1 MVPSNLSVLWSYYL
15 GRITNLFF
23 YATMIALAIRIT
35 PLFKEIFLI
44 AGTIPMGVYIASSYN
59 QDAFGISI
67 IFLTLA
73 IYFRLLNKE
82 DHQIKVTEIVCYI
95 GLCMLIT
102 LTKFPFVLL
111 VSLPAFIPFS
121 KI

>member
-1 MVPSNLSVLWSYYL
+1 
-15 GRITNLFF
+15 
-23 YATMIALAIRIT
+23 
-35 PLFKEIFLI
+35 
-44 AGTIPMGVYIASSYN
+44 MGVYIASSYN

-102 LTKFPFVLL
+102 LTKFPFVLRL
-111 VSLPAFIPFS
+111 ITGIYSIS